1 MRLLIAIS
9 LAWAACTPIHANA
22 QTSSET
28 ELLKRAEDLR
38 KAMIDADGKALD
50 ELTSDKLSYGHS
62 SLRIED
68 KKEFIRKLVSGE
80 SDFLSM
86 ELSEMQVT
94 VSGKTALLRCKLTGE
109 TMDDGKPNKPR
120 LHVLMVWQKKGG
132 RWRLLERQA
141 VKIP

>member
-1 MRLLIAIS
+1 MRLMIAIS
-9 LAWAACTPIHANA
+9 LAWAACTPIHTNA

-94 VSGKTALLRCKLTGE
+94 VSGKTALL
-109 TMDDGKPNKPR
+109 
-120 LHVLMVWQKKGG
+120 
-132 RWRLLERQA
+132 
-141 VKIP
+141 